1 MNLDDFFGKSPNRIN
16 PAECTCHSG
25 GAEGADTAFEAA
37 AARWG
42 IPTRAYSY
50 KTKYHESE
58 SKVEISQADYEEGVE
73 QVNKANRRLGR
84 FGISRYMNL
93 LARNWAQVKYS
104 RQVFAVGAIVDP
116 GKKDSKGYKN
126 KWKQQIVSGG
136 TGYAVMM
143 AVLSERDVYVFD
155 QGLGSWYRW
164 SYLSEKFVQVDS
176 PEITESQFAGIGT
189 RQLSEVGRAAIDS
202 LFEKTFS

>member
-1 MNLDDFFGKSPNRIN
+1 MNLDDVFGKSPKRIN
-16 PAECTCHSG
+16 AEDCTCHSG
-25 GAEGADTAFEAA
+25 GAEGADTAFEVA

-42 IPTRAYSY
+42 ITTKAYSY
-50 KTKYHESE
+50 KTKYHESLN
-58 SKVEISQADYEEGVE
+58 KVEISQADYEEGVE

-93 LARNWAQVKYS
+93 LARNWSQVKYS
-104 RQVFAVGAIVDP
+104 RQVFAVGTIVDP

-155 QGLGSWYRW
+155 QNIGKWHRW
-164 SYLSEKFVQVDS
+164 SYLSEKFQQVE
-176 PEITESQFAGIGT
+176 PPLITENQFAGIGT
-189 RQLSEVGRAAIDS
+189 RQLSESGRAAIDS